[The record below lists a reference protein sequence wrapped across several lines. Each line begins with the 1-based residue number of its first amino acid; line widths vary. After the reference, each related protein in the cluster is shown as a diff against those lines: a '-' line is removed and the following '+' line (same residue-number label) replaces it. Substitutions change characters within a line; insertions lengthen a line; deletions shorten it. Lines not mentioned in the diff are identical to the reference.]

1 MYTRRTLL
9 ATAAGGTTA
18 VLAGCLGG
26 DDDSEDGTDDS
37 SPESGNDSEN
47 SGEGGSAQFL
57 VSTDAPERIEAGESV
72 TLSLEVENAGDGEGT
87 QMVETDVNGPG
98 LSTSY
103 VSERVTLGP
112 GETVQSQ
119 NEYEAD
125 EAGEMEFITRT
136 ADDEERLTVTVEPRP
151 APSFEITTFALPEQI
166 PGGEEVSITWEV
178 QNTGDG
184 AGTSRVALLVDE
196 NTEDD
201 TNYTEDPD
209 GNPIISRGEGA
220 VAETEVTLDPGESKQ
235 GELRYTTEDVFGFRR
250 FRLITEDTENTTGA
264 VDDVVSKTETI
275 QGRPDEFD

>member
-26 DDDSEDGTDDS
+26 DDDSEDGTGDS
-37 SPESGNDSEN
+37 SPESGNDGEN
-47 SGEGGSAQFL
+47 GDEGGSGSGQFL

-119 NEYEAD
+119 NEYETD
-125 EAGEMEFITRT
+125 EAGEMEFVTRT
-136 ADDEERLTVTVEPRP
+136 EDDEERLTVTVEPGP

-184 AGTSRVALLVDE
+184 AGTSRIALLVDE

-201 TNYTEDPD
+201 TMYTEDPD
-209 GNPIISRGEGA
+209 GNPIIPRGEGA

-250 FRLITEDTENTTGA
+250 FRLLAEDTENETGA
-264 VDDVVSKTETI
+264 VDDVVSKKVVI
-275 QGRPDEFD
+275 R

>member
-1 MYTRRTLL
+1 MHTRRALL
-9 ATAAGGTTA
+9 ATVSGGVTA
-18 VLAGCLGG
+18 VLAGCLRG
-26 DDDSEDGTDDS
+26 DDDSEAGTDDS
-37 SPESGNDSEN
+37 GLESGNDGEN
-47 SGEGGSAQFL
+47 GDEGGSGSGQFL

-119 NEYEAD
+119 NEYETD
-125 EAGEMEFITRT
+125 EAGEMEFVTRT
-136 ADDEERLTVTVEPRP
+136 EDDEERLTVTVEPGP

-184 AGTSRVALLVDE
+184 AGTSRIALLVDG
-196 NTEDD
+196 NTGDN
-201 TNYTEDPD
+201 TMYTEDPD
-209 GNPIISRGEGA
+209 GNPIIPRGEGA

-250 FRLITEDTENTTGA
+250 FRLLAEDTENETGA
-264 VDDVVSKTETI
+264 VDDVVSKKEVI
-275 QGRPDEFD
+275 R

>member
-26 DDDSEDGTDDS
+26 DDDSEDGTGDS
-37 SPESGNDSEN
+37 SPESGNDGEN
-47 SGEGGSAQFL
+47 GDEGGSGSGQFL

-119 NEYEAD
+119 IEYETD
-125 EAGEMEFITRT
+125 EAGEMEFVTRT
-136 ADDEERLTVTVEPRP
+136 EDDEERLTVTVEPGP

-184 AGTSRVALLVDE
+184 AGTSRVALLVDG
-196 NTEDD
+196 NTGDN
-201 TNYTEDPD
+201 TIYTEDPD
-209 GNPIISRGEGA
+209 GNPIIPRGEGA

-250 FRLITEDTENTTGA
+250 FRLLAEDTENETGA
-264 VDDVVSKTETI
+264 VDDVVSTKEVI
-275 QGRPDEFD
+275 R

>member
-1 MYTRRTLL
+1 MHTRRTLL
-9 ATAAGGTTA
+9 ATVSGGVTV

-37 SPESGNDSEN
+37 SPESGNDGEN
-47 SGEGGSAQFL
+47 GDEGGSGSGQFL

-119 NEYEAD
+119 NEYETD
-125 EAGEMEFITRT
+125 EAGEMEFVTRT
-136 ADDEERLTVTVEPRP
+136 EDDEERLTVTVEPGP

-184 AGTSRVALLVDE
+184 AGTSRIALLVDG
-196 NTEDD
+196 NTGDN
-201 TNYTEDPD
+201 TMYTEDPD
-209 GNPIISRGEGA
+209 GNPIIPRGEGA

-250 FRLITEDTENTTGA
+250 FRLLAEDTENETGA
-264 VDDVVSKTETI
+264 VDDVVSKKEVI
-275 QGRPDEFD
+275 R

>member
-1 MYTRRTLL
+1 MHTRRTLL
-9 ATAAGGTTA
+9 ATVSGGVTV

-26 DDDSEDGTDDS
+26 DDSEAGTDDS
-37 SPESGNDSEN
+37 GPESGNDGEN
-47 SGEGGSAQFL
+47 GDEGGSGSGQFL

-119 NEYEAD
+119 NEYETD
-125 EAGEMEFITRT
+125 EAGEMEFVTRT
-136 ADDEERLTVTVEPRP
+136 EDDEERLTVTVEPGP

-184 AGTSRVALLVDE
+184 AGTSRIALLVDG
-196 NTEDD
+196 NTGDN
-201 TNYTEDPD
+201 TMYTEDPD
-209 GNPIISRGEGA
+209 GNPIIPRGEGA

-250 FRLITEDTENTTGA
+250 FRLLAEDTENETGA
-264 VDDVVSKTETI
+264 VDDVVSKKEVI
-275 QGRPDEFD
+275 R